1 MKKQSCDVLIIGGG
15 SAGLRAAIEAH
26 DAGANVLIIS
36 KSKRGDPHTTLA
48 RGGINAALGT
58 MDPED
63 NWVVHA
69 ADTLREGEFI
79 ADYERVEILC
89 KNAPDAINELV
100 NWGARFH
107 REKDGRLT
115 QRFFGAHTYRR
126 TVFYEDWTGQEIV
139 RVLMK
144 QVNQRNI
151 KIIDNVYITKILK
164 SKDYV
169 NEGRGVPP
177 SSLSSS
183 ISMAATHKEQ
193 EEEQVRGAFGVDLEN
208 NESVTFEC
216 KSLILAAGGYTRV
229 YSVSSSRIFEN
240 YGEGIALAYDAGI
253 DLVDMEMVQFHPT
266 GMVWPDQAVGTLA
279 TEAIRGEG
287 GILLNSKGERFMKNY
302 DPERMELGPRDV
314 VARANYNEIIS
325 GRGTEHG
332 GVWLD
337 VTHLRK
343 EVIQE
348 RLTTMYEQF
357 QKLDG
362 IDISKEKM
370 EVGPTAHYSM
380 GGVVVDIK
388 CRTRVKGLFAVGEVI
403 SQIHGANRLGG
414 NSLLD
419 TVVFGKIAGGEAA
432 GFAKQSKETR
442 IATEDT
448 MKTKCETP
456 SQVKKS
462 DVDNLK
468 NGFDSNNDD
477 YYEGT
482 FVVKE
487 PIKFR
492 NEIQE
497 LMNQNAGIVREERR
511 LQNGLKRILELKN
524 EFYSNGNKDN
534 KENDSNLKEFKIDD
548 NNSENILLSWQVK
561 SSLITCEAIIRS
573 ALMRQ
578 ESRGAH
584 YRSDF
589 PKLDNER
596 WKVNIYCRQE
606 RKGVSATA
614 AGVAGEMVLFKRTVK
629 EIKGPLADFIK
640 SHVKAA
646 HHRTFE

>member
-1 MKKQSCDVLIIGGG
+1 ILIIGGG

-26 DAGANVLIIS
+26 DAGANVLIVS
-36 KSKRGDPHTTLA
+36 KSNRGDAHTTLA

-63 NWVVHA
+63 NWIIHA
-69 ADTLREGEFI
+69 ADTLREGELL
-79 ADYERVEILC
+79 ADCERVEVLC
-89 KNAPDAINELV
+89 KNAPDAVNELV

-126 TVFYEDWTGQEIV
+126 TVFYEDWTGEEIIRVLVDQVSQRKIEIV
-139 RVLMK
+139 
-144 QVNQRNI
+144 
-151 KIIDNVYITKILK
+151 DNVYITRLLK
-164 SKDYV
+164 SGD
-169 NEGRGVPP
+169 
-177 SSLSSS
+177 
-183 ISMAATHKEQ
+183 ISGKREAPDEIKGALGIDLKKKEIM
-193 EEEQVRGAFGVDLEN
+193 R
-208 NESVTFEC
+208 FEC

-229 YSVSSSRIFEN
+229 YAVSSSRIFEN
-240 YGEGIALAYDAGI
+240 HGEGVALAYEAGA

-266 GMVWPDQAVGTLA
+266 GMVWPEKAVGTLA

-287 GILLNSKGERFMKNY
+287 GILLNSNGERFMKNY
-302 DPERMELGPRDV
+302 YPERMELGPRDI
-314 VARANYNEIIS
+314 VARAAYNEILA
-325 GRGTEHG
+325 GRGTKHG

-337 VTHLRK
+337 VTHLSK
-343 EVIQE
+343 EKILD
-348 RLTTMYEQF
+348 RLPTMYEQF
-357 QKLDG
+357 KNIDG

-380 GGVVVDIK
+380 GGVVVDIN
-388 CRTRVKGLFAVGEVI
+388 CRTKVKGLFAVGEVI

-419 TVVFGKIAGGEAA
+419 TVVFGKIAGDEAA
-432 GFAKQSKETR
+432 SFAKQG
-442 IATEDT
+442 ATGNT
-448 MKTKCETP
+448 KKTKEVP
-456 SQVKKS
+456 SQLKS
-462 DVDNLK
+462 NVDNQTKGL
-468 NGFDSNNDD
+468 DDNNDD
-477 YYEGT
+477 DYYGGI

-497 LMNQNAGIVREERR
+497 LMKQNAGIVREQTR

-524 EFYSNGNKDN
+524 EFYSNKDN
-534 KENDSNLKEFKIDD
+534 INIKEFEIDD
-548 NNSENILLSWQVK
+548 NNNFENVVLSWQVK
-561 SSLITCEAIIRS
+561 SSLVACEAIIRS

-589 PKLDNER
+589 PKLDDES
-596 WKVNIYCRQE
+596 WQVNIYCRK
-606 RKGVSATA
+606 KGKGASAA
-614 AGVAGEMVLFKRTVK
+614 SVEMVLFKHNVK
-629 EIKGPLADFIK
+629 EIKGPLVDFLK